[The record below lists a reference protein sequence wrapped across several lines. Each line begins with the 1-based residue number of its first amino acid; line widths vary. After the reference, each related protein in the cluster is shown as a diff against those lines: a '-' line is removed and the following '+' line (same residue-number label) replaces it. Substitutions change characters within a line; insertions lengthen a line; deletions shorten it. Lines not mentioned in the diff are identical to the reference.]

1 MKSLMSGFEIVE
13 LALFMAS
20 CIINNEYSSVL
31 QLMEV
36 LNLRIDPNG
45 TNICWKWDSQRL
57 RVARV
62 KSVSSAKEIWIASR

>member
-45 TNICWKWDSQRL
+45 TNIC
-57 RVARV
+57 
-62 KSVSSAKEIWIASR
+62 